1 MLLLF
6 TILDI
11 LHALEKKETKQ
22 DGNWTVTLE
31 SQIIEG
37 VGIIRVLDI
46 VIIINN
52 REGWNNRGQGGQVG
66 GRLDEV
72 EKVV

>member
-1 MLLLF
+1 MLLLL
-6 TILDI
+6 TALDI

-37 VGIIRVLDI
+37 VGIIR
-46 VIIINN
+46 
-52 REGWNNRGQGGQVG
+52 GGGGQVG

>member
-6 TILDI
+6 TALDI

-37 VGIIRVLDI
+37 VGIIR
-46 VIIINN
+46 
-52 REGWNNRGQGGQVG
+52 GGGQVG

>member
-1 MLLLF
+1 MLLLL
-6 TILDI
+6 TALDI

-31 SQIIEG
+31 SWIIEG
-37 VGIIRVLDI
+37 FEIIGGLDI

-52 REGWNNRGQGGQVG
+52 REGWKNRGIGRGWKNSVG
-66 GRLDEV
+66 GF
-72 EKVV
+72 

>member
-1 MLLLF
+1 MLLLL
-6 TILDI
+6 TALDI

-37 VGIIRVLDI
+37 VGIIRGVGTG
-46 VIIINN
+46 
-52 REGWNNRGQGGQVG
+52 GWEIGRG
-66 GRLDEV
+66 
-72 EKVV
+72 

>member
-1 MLLLF
+1 M
-6 TILDI
+6 DI

-37 VGIIRVLDI
+37 VGIIGGLDI

-52 REGWNNRGQGGQVG
+52 GEGLNNREG
-66 GRLDEV
+66 LDEV
-72 EKVV
+72 EKIV

>member
-31 SQIIEG
+31 SQITEG
-37 VGIIRVLDI
+37 VGIIRGGGTG
-46 VIIINN
+46 
-52 REGWNNRGQGGQVG
+52 GWEIGRGWKSSVG
-66 GRLDEV
+66 GF
-72 EKVV
+72 

>member
-1 MLLLF
+1 M
-6 TILDI
+6 
-11 LHALEKKETKQ
+11 
-22 DGNWTVTLE
+22 TVTLE

-52 REGWNNRGQGGQVG
+52 REGWNNRGRGGGQVG

>member
-37 VGIIRVLDI
+37 VGIIR
-46 VIIINN
+46 
-52 REGWNNRGQGGQVG
+52 GGGQVC

>member
-1 MLLLF
+1 MLLLL
-6 TILDI
+6 TALDI

-37 VGIIRVLDI
+37 VGIIGGLDI

-52 REGWNNRGQGGQVG
+52 GEGLNNREG
-66 GRLDEV
+66 LDEV
-72 EKVV
+72 EKIV

>member
-1 MLLLF
+1 MLLLV
-6 TILDI
+6 TALDI

-37 VGIIRVLDI
+37 VGIIGGLDI

-52 REGWNNRGQGGQVG
+52 GEGLNNREG
-66 GRLDEV
+66 LDEV
-72 EKVV
+72 EKIV